1 MEQEHNKTAQVNLI
15 SEIRRVRGLKNVIQS
30 THILDSKNDTQASFP
45 HIQFLKNNKIQVG
58 DEDRQFYIRPISSDY
73 NDQVLEPFQYF
84 PKNLI
89 SALVLKSSKLG
100 HKIYLMKCVSSP
112 LFIHRKHDVIKMSI
126 DYKSAEIKSVLYQQF
141 FDLDMLGVIIN
152 TAEGVHLSLIS
163 LRSLR
168 VIKHV
173 VVNQTQTTMIGVL
186 LLRDKRGAFLLGID
200 NKGYVYLDGDMIGQ
214 PKLGKL
220 IFFIFLRWESF
231 CY

>member
-1 MEQEHNKTAQVNLI
+1 MEQEQSRTAQINLI

-30 THILDSKNDTQASFP
+30 THILESKNKSQANFP
-45 HIQFLKNNKIQVG
+45 HIQFLKNDKIQIG
-58 DEDRQFYIRPISSDY
+58 DEDRQFYIRPISAEY
-73 NDQVLEPFQYF
+73 NNQPLEPFQFF

-141 FDLDMLGVIIN
+141 FDLDMLGVVIN

-163 LRSLR
+163 LRTLR
-168 VIKHV
+168 ILKHV
-173 VVNQTQTTMIGVL
+173 FIEQTQTTMIAIL
-186 LLRDKRGAFLLGID
+186 LLKEKAGSFLVGID
-200 NKGYVYLDGDMIGQ
+200 NKGYIYLDGDLIGQ
-214 PKLGKL
+214 PKLGKISYFL
-220 IFFIFLRWESF
+220 FFRE
-231 CY
+231 